1 MGRDPDPGA
10 RSDRP
15 SVDRVDGPAGPDGAP
30 GILFDVDGTLVDTN
44 YLHTLAWSRALRSVG
59 EWAPMNAIH
68 RLTGMGGDQLVPELL
83 GHDSPGASEAR
94 ERAFADLIDDT
105 EAFPGAADLVRACHD
120 GGLRTVLATSSP
132 AAELAHHRKVLD
144 VDDALD
150 AATGSDDVEASKPSP
165 DVFVAAMEAAGLDP
179 ARALVV
185 GDSVWDIRAADAA
198 GIGCIA
204 LESGG
209 FSRHELAEAGA
220 ADVYRDAGHLL
231 ARLHTSPIGW
241 LLP

>member
-1 MGRDPDPGA
+1 
-10 RSDRP
+10 
-15 SVDRVDGPAGPDGAP
+15 
-30 GILFDVDGTLVDTN
+30 
-44 YLHTLAWSRALRSVG
+44 
-59 EWAPMNAIH
+59 MNAIH

-83 GHDSPGASEAR
+83 GHDCPAASQAR
-94 ERAFADLIDDT
+94 TKFFGELIGDT
-105 EAFPGAADLVRACHD
+105 EAFPHAAELVRTCHD
-120 GGLRTVLATSSP
+120 LGLRTVLATSSP
-132 AAELAHHRKVLD
+132 ADELAHHRRVLD

-165 DVFVAAMEAAGLDP
+165 DVFVVAMEAGGLDP
-179 ARALVV
+179 ARTLVV

-198 GIGCIA
+198 GVGCIA

-231 ARLHTSPIGW
+231 ARLRTSPVGSI
-241 LLP
+241 LP